1 MHNIMGDVL
10 IVLEV
15 VIVVVVMVVIVVS
28 EQVEHVEPEQLAGQL
43 HKKLAPAGRHVPPF

>member
-1 MHNIMGDVL
+1 MHNIMGDAL
-10 IVLEV
+10 FVLE
-15 VIVVVVMVVIVVS
+15 IVVVVVVVVVVVS